1 MRLIT
6 HNLLACHAKT
16 CQAPANFPLRFAD
29 CTRVEVQE
37 AEFNAEFMR
46 CVAPSIIQFV
56 QRDRRCRTARP
67 SGCRPAHMLSNFI
80 VKIDWPALLGAARQV
95 RREQHSML
103 TL

>member
-29 CTRVEVQE
+29 CTRVEMQE

-46 CVAPSIIQFV
+46 CVAPSITQ
-56 QRDRRCRTARP
+56 CR
-67 SGCRPAHMLSNFI
+67 
-80 VKIDWPALLGAARQV
+80 AARQPGV
-95 RREQHSML
+95 AQLDSQDVGQL
-103 TL
+103 TCSATS